1 MTQKRTT
8 AANSRPN
15 HKCNYRQNISPI
27 NIIAEIAGK
36 SKKKGTL
43 SGPVRTR

>member
-15 HKCNYRQNISPI
+15 HKCNYRRNISPI
-27 NIIAEIAGK
+27 SIIAEIAGK
-36 SKKKGTL
+36 SKKNGTL